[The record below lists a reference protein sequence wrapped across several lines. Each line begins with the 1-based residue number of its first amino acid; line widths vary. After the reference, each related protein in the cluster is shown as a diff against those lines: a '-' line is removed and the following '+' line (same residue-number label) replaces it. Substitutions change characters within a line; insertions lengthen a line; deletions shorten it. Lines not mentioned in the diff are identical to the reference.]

1 MSKRNE
7 IRPVTGTQ
15 ISRKMLSFKIVLLGE
30 YSVGKSSLVNRLVK
44 DQFNKIPSTIGA
56 AYCTFTI
63 QINNTPVKLEIWD
76 TAGQERFHGLVPM
89 YYRHAQAAIV
99 VYDVTNRVTFEK
111 AKKWIKELQNQV
123 PSTLTMLVGN
133 KLDLNICRSV
143 EFDELQK
150 FADENNLLFMETS
163 AKHSV
168 NVTDVFKTIARKLS
182 KIETANADDG
192 RSQHL
197 LVGSENDDK
206 RNCCM

>member
-1 MSKRNE
+1 MTYRVADNRTYSS
-7 IRPVTGTQ
+7 
-15 ISRKMLSFKIVLLGE
+15 ISENNHRFKIVLLGE
-30 YSVGKSSLVNRLVK
+30 SEVGKSSLVDRFVK
-44 DQFNKIPSTIGA
+44 NQFHEFPQNTIGA
-56 AYCTFTI
+56 YFTKTVL
-63 QINNTPVKLEIWD
+63 INDLTVQLEIWD
-76 TAGQERFHGLVPM
+76 TAGQERYHVLAPM
-89 YYRHAQAAIV
+89 YYRRTQAAII
-99 VYDVTNRVTFEK
+99 VYDITDHVTFEK